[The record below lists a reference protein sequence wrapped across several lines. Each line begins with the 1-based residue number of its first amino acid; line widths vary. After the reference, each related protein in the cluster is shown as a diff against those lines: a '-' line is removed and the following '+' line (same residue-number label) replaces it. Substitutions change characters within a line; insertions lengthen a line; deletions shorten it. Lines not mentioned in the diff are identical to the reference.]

1 MLLHHL
7 LLNLKLL
14 LQMDQPQLL
23 LKLIELFSNY
33 TNLESL
39 IQAYVELILTM
50 LSLLQVMDIVIPG
63 IQIIILLE
71 THGDQAGEKVD
82 ISILLL
88 LMEVKES
95 VESNKHLFG
104 QQLIEILYQYRL
116 YLIIFKNIYLIQK
129 NNYN

>member
-7 LLNLKLL
+7 QLNLKLL

-23 LKLIELFSNY
+23 LKLMELFSNC
-33 TNLESL
+33 TNSEFL
-39 IQAYVELILTM
+39 IQVYVELILTM
-50 LSLLQVMDIVIPG
+50 LSLLQVMDIVISG

-116 YLIIFKNIYLIQK
+116 YLIIFKNIYLLQK